1 MGAFVRFLLFLD
13 SFYVFCVVFLVYFRE
28 KMVKDYVKK
37 VRDCWVEQDKLDV
50 IDQIN
55 HRLKGEEVVAI
66 LKCFPIGSQS
76 RVTACR
82 LLGTK
87 CSGIH
92 CAEIVVILAQFLP
105 KNWEWQIECL
115 QEFAAY
121 IIDPNNHHS
130 IVQTFQ
136 TRNATEQAEH
146 ILRMTPRS
154 HHLKEDHDQAGR
166 GKTAR
171 PKKSDSFGHI
181 KIDRTDSFFDF

>member
-1 MGAFVRFLLFLD
+1 MGLFLD

-76 RVTACR
+76 RVTASR

-92 CAEIVVILAQFLP
+92 CAEIVEILCQFLP
-105 KNWEWQIECL
+105 RNWEWQVECL
-115 QEFAAY
+115 QQFAAL
-121 IIDPNNHHS
+121 IIDPNNHHL
-130 IVQTFQ
+130 IVETFQ
-136 TRNATEQAEH
+136 TRNGKEQAEYV
-146 ILRMTPRS
+146 LQMTPRS
-154 HHLKEDHDQAGR
+154 HNLKDVHGQRGR
-166 GKTAR
+166 DAKSR
-171 PKKSDSFGHI
+171 PKNDGFGELQL
-181 KIDRTDSFFDF
+181 DRTDPF